1 MTKDNIPYNVAKW
14 QPSDQKAY
22 NEWLNK
28 VLKEAQAEENKNLLP
43 PVQALK
49 ELIENDHYIWNL
61 TQLMFDEIPVNRVDN
76 PADYPQVHDY
86 NQMLLMLNR
95 IIQRAPEYNHSSFV
109 GTPMA
114 ALFNYPMATRAGFAF
129 FMNDKVNAKLR
140 DILNYWGKY
149 LKSEASTYVLNTS
162 SHGWL
167 CDEARELMAKK
178 AYGNDFEK
186 VFHCRSNKLED
197 HLGFTSW
204 DDYFTRE
211 FNPGVRPVENPNDPD
226 SIACACESAPLKIAH
241 NLPLRDKFWMKG
253 QPYSLLDLLQN
264 DPWADQFKGGTLY
277 QAFLSVFSFHRWNSP
292 VDGTIVKAYN
302 LPGSYY
308 AENLYEGFTSATPD
322 DTQATASQGFL
333 TSTATRAVIFIKS
346 DNPKIGLMCFV
357 AVGMSEV
364 SSDEITV
371 KVGQHVKKGDQLGLF
386 HFGGST
392 HVLLFRPETQLEFN
406 LHGQT
411 PGLGSEDIKVNSEI
425 AHVK

>member
-1 MTKDNIPYNVAKW
+1 M
-14 QPSDQKAY
+14 
-22 NEWLNK
+22 
-28 VLKEAQAEENKNLLP
+28 
-43 PVQALK
+43 
-49 ELIENDHYIWNL
+49 
-61 TQLMFDEIPVNRVDN
+61 
-76 PADYPQVHDY
+76 
-86 NQMLLMLNR
+86 
-95 IIQRAPEYNHSSFV
+95 
-109 GTPMA
+109 
-114 ALFNYPMATRAGFAF
+114 
-129 FMNDKVNAKLR
+129 
-140 DILNYWGKY
+140 
-149 LKSEASTYVLNTS
+149 KSEASTYVLNTS

-425 AHVK
+425 ARVK